1 MAEMPET
8 WTVTKENGPL
18 PAGKPDECFYC
29 GQPLGAQHAA
39 ECVCRTRTV
48 IVRATIEYEV
58 TVPSFWDRAQIHFH
72 RNEGSWCSNNMLNE
86 LDELNRD
93 CLCRYVKWEY
103 VGEGA

>member
-8 WTVTKENGPL
+8 WTVTKENGPR

-29 GQPLGAQHAA
+29 QQPLGAPHAF
-39 ECVCRTRTV
+39 ECVCRTRRV

-58 TVPSFWDRAQIHFH
+58 AVPSFWDSDMIEFH

-86 LDELNRD
+86 LAELNRN
-93 CLCRYVKWEY
+93 CLCPHVKWEY
-103 VGEGA
+103 VRDGA